1 MTTTTITSLPARR
14 GVRLRT
20 LLSVAAQ
27 TLRSRVSGFAG
38 AVIALAL
45 GVAFAGA
52 ATSMLASGS
61 ALPPEAPEAVRRA
74 VSESGALLVML
85 SVIGAFV
92 TVFVVAGTFA
102 FIVAQRRKELAVLRT
117 VGAAPGQVRGMV
129 LAESAFAAVLASLVG
144 VLLAGPLMAAM
155 AALLRSQELLPAGF
169 TPSLSPGALAGC
181 FAAGVLVGLVAT
193 VAAARRAAAVRPVEA
208 LRAAS
213 LADRPIGRGRW
224 LGGLLALACGGGML
238 ALVPVA
244 PPDGRMPLTMFVSMP
259 LVIGFALLS
268 PAFAAW
274 TSAFVAAPLARWT
287 SATGELAR
295 ENVRM
300 AARRTAATAA
310 PVLITVGLAGSLLG
324 GTTLLG
330 EAMAADA
337 RQVWRSDLVVSGTG
351 EAEVVRWLNGHAG
364 VHAAVPVTS
373 GEVEVFANRTV
384 RTVPAQ
390 GVDPTGVRQV
400 MNLSHVEG
408 DLEALRGGGAVAAD
422 RRQAAALGWKL
433 GERLELGL
441 PGGAKARPELAAVY
455 DGSPL
460 GGGLLVPTSML
471 VEKGKAEGAGARVG
485 WSAVHVAAD
494 NPGAVRGELEKRWPR
509 LKVFDTVQIMA
520 LVSGARQEGM
530 RIGAIALAAFAVAY
544 TLIAVAN
551 TSALSFGAR
560 RGEFARLMFLGA
572 RRAQVLRMALW
583 EALCVAA
590 TGVLLGAGV
599 TVVAVLGLRG
609 VLAGLGLQVPTVFPW
624 TEAGLVALACVL
636 VVLVS
641 ALVPTVSVLGR
652 RTSIAE
658 AAA

>member
-1 MTTTTITSLPARR
+1 MTTISALPARP
-14 GVRLRT
+14 GVRTRT
-20 LLSVAAQ
+20 LLSVAWR

-45 GVAFAGA
+45 GVAFAGG

-61 ALPPEAPEAVRRA
+61 ALPPETPEAVRRA

-85 SVIGAFV
+85 AVIGAFV

-117 VGAAPGQVRGMV
+117 VGAAPQQVRWMV
-129 LAESAFAAVLASLVG
+129 LAESAFAAILASTLG

-155 AALLRSQELLPAGF
+155 AALLRSQELLPAAF

-208 LRAAS
+208 LRAAA
-213 LADRPIGRGRW
+213 LADQPIGKGRW
-224 LGGLLALACGGGML
+224 LGGLAALAAGGGML

-268 PAFAAW
+268 PVFAAW
-274 TSAFVAAPLARWT
+274 TSALVAAPLTRLTA
-287 SATGELAR
+287 ATGELAR

-337 RQVWRSDLVVSGTG
+337 EQVWRSDLVVSGAG
-351 EAEVVRWLNGHAG
+351 SAEAARWLGGRAG
-364 VHAAVPVTS
+364 VGAAVPVTS
-373 GEVEVFANRTV
+373 GQVEVHANRTT

-390 GVDPTGVRQV
+390 GVDPAGIGQV
-400 MNLSHVEG
+400 MNLTKVEG
-408 DLEALRGGGAVAAD
+408 SLEALREGAVAAD
-422 RRQAAALGWKL
+422 RRQASALGWRL
-433 GERLELGL
+433 GEKVELRLA
-441 PGGAKARPELAAVY
+441 GGVKATPRLAALY
-455 DGSPL
+455 EGSPL
-460 GGGLLVPTSML
+460 GGGLLVPPGML
-471 VEKGKAEGAGARVG
+471 KGADAG
-485 WSAVHVAAD
+485 WSAVHVSADRPAAIR
-494 NPGAVRGELEKRWPR
+494 AELEKRWPK
-509 LKVFDTVQIMA
+509 LKVFDTVEIMTM
-520 LVSGARQEGM
+520 VSGARQEGM
-530 RIGAIALAAFAVAY
+530 RIGAIALAGFAVAY

-560 RGEFARLMFLGA
+560 RGEFARLLFLGA

-590 TGVLLGAGV
+590 TGVLLGGAV

-609 VLAGLGLQVPTVFPW
+609 VLGGLGLEVPTAFPW
-624 TEAGLVALACVL
+624 TEAGLVALACAL
-636 VVLVS
+636 VVVVS
-641 ALVPTVSVLGR
+641 ALVPTALLLRR
-652 RTSIAE
+652 RTSVAE
-658 AAA
+658 AAV